1 MYLRPMTIQWHH
13 KSFDLLSTQ
22 ELYALFALRIEVF
35 VVEQNCPYQDADG
48 KDLKSSHVFG
58 VNDDGEVIAC
68 SRIVAPGVSY
78 NEISIGR
85 VATALSVRGTGA
97 GRELMKRSIHAIEEK
112 YGQVAIRI
120 SAQSYLK
127 KFYESMGF
135 MQVGEEYLEDNIPHI
150 EMLRS

>member
-1 MYLRPMTIQWHH
+1 MTIQWYH

-22 ELYALFALRIEVF
+22 ELYALFALRMEVF

-58 VNDDGEVIAC
+58 VNDKGEVVAC

-78 NEISIGR
+78 SEVSIGR
-85 VATALSVRGTGA
+85 VATSLSVRGTGV
-97 GRELMKRSIHAIEEK
+97 GRELMHNSILAIEEK
-112 YGQVAIRI
+112 YGSVAIRI

-127 KFYESMGF
+127 LFYESLGF
-135 MQVGEEYLEDNIPHI
+135 VKVGEEYFEDNIPHI